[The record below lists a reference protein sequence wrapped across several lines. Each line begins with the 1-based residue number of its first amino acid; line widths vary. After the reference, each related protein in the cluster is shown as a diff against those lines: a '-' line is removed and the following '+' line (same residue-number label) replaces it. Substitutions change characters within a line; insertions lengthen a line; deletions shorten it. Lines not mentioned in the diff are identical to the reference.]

1 MGYVE
6 SDFAS
11 DRNECANQL
20 VGLAT
25 CLPYVQGQ
33 AKAPTPDCCSGL
45 KQVVDK
51 SRKCLCVL
59 IKNRD
64 NPELGFKI
72 NATLALKLPG
82 ACSAPVNASECIDL
96 LHLAPNSTDAQ
107 VFKQF
112 EAGTRSASAKDNST
126 SSSNSGSSTA
136 SKDNNG
142 ASDRG
147 GRRWVVRD
155 SLLGFLIWWCLVS
168 LVIMDG

>member
-82 ACSAPVNASECIDL
+82 ACSAPVNASECIGNPLFMPD
-96 LHLAPNSTDAQ
+96 
-107 VFKQF
+107 
-112 EAGTRSASAKDNST
+112 
-126 SSSNSGSSTA
+126 
-136 SKDNNG
+136 
-142 ASDRG
+142 
-147 GRRWVVRD
+147 
-155 SLLGFLIWWCLVS
+155 
-168 LVIMDG
+168 